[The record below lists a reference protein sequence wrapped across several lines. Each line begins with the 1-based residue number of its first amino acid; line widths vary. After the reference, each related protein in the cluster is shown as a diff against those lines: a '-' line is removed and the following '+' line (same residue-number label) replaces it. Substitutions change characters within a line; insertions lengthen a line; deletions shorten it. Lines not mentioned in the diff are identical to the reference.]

1 MKDELTCYQEFLKK
15 VTFID
20 PDTGRIDVEFTCG
33 RGNKGIKRMTNIGSL
48 NHDGYIRIWC
58 NNRLSFK
65 HRFLFWYYHGYLPKE
80 IDHIDRNKQNN
91 SIKNLRAVDRK
102 ANCLNKSAR
111 KPYTKLSVANVHA
124 LCKDLLS
131 GMSITD
137 VAKKY
142 HRSRTQIKQIK
153 LKHYWKDI
161 ASLYF

>member
-1 MKDELTCYQEFLKK
+1 MKDELTYFKEFAKK
-15 VTFID
+15 IVFID
-20 PDTGRIDVEFTCG
+20 PNTGRIDVEVACG
-33 RGNKGIKRMTNIGSL
+33 RFKGFKRITDVGSL

-58 NNRLSFK
+58 NKRLSFK
-65 HRFLFWYYHGYLPKE
+65 HRFLFWYYHGYLPEE

-91 SIKNLRAVDRK
+91 SIQNLRAVDRK
-102 ANCLNKSAR
+102 ANCLNKTAR
-111 KPYTKLSVANVHA
+111 KSYTQLSVADVHA
-124 LCKDLLS
+124 LCKDLLN

-153 LKHYWKDI
+153 LKHYWKSI